1 MYSFTACYKLEHKR
15 FPTATYTNDLEFSVN
30 VWVFVCAGSS
40 FSTEKKKSSGE
51 MKIQRYVRVLNI
63 SSDMNTSTYCGCGY
77 AWTWAQPKSRVCSCA
92 RTQIYNLVAVDF
104 GLKPSVEV
112 TFNHFKGI
120 LKNTQNCKFPSFH
133 FDFKSTNFAKEIG
146 GCVRIRW
153 LIRREWSTCAM
164 WKWKY

>member
-1 MYSFTACYKLEHKR
+1 MGIC
-15 FPTATYTNDLEFSVN
+15 
-30 VWVFVCAGSS
+30 VCWLQ
-40 FSTEKKKSSGE
+40 FFYWKKKSSGE

-120 LKNTQNCKFPSFH
+120 LKNTQNCKFSSFH
-133 FDFKSTNFAKEIG
+133 FDFKSINFAKEIG

-164 WKWKY
+164 WKCKY